1 MKIRNQVTLALSFI
15 LISIGTVNTATAQN
29 QTDQESVN
37 QQVEELEKLQ
47 RERDIEEFIKQEV
60 EDEIDRSVGEKF
72 ERTTGLLDAN
82 LSVLNFWLL
91 VAPVLVTIAFIFF
104 RQIILKEWVSHTK
117 KELEAEL
124 KIKNDDIRKELE
136 AQLQDKHDDTRMKLQ
151 NLLDTKREEIQD
163 VINVMY
169 EDLKMNRDD
178 IEKELTVRLNNH
190 LETTLETTFKNI
202 REQFQEKVDSIEE
215 SILEDILSD
224 AQAKKTNLLQQL
236 SNITPSLWKIPD
248 TNQPDIQ
255 QKIQQL
261 TKQLEELKAKNPQ
274 LFFTIDDYLKQG
286 DALFFEG
293 RYEDAIISYDKVIKK
308 QTDCYLAWASRGWAL
323 RRLGRYEEALDS
335 YKEAININP
344 EDNLGWYG
352 RANALREL
360 QRYDEAITAYN
371 KSLQFNPDFEW
382 AWYRKARCYLVKG
395 DIDKALENLGRAI
408 ELNPDKLRQITRN
421 DGDWDVI
428 KDSERFKRLI
438 EE

>member
-274 LFFTIDDYLKQG
+274 LFFTVDDYLKQG

-293 RYEDAIISYDKVIKK
+293 RYEDAIISYDKVMKK
-308 QTDCYLAWASRGWAL
+308 QPDCYLAWASRGWAL

-335 YKEAININP
+335 YGEAININP